1 MEIRFVA
8 TMAHLRTVD
17 SRTGLFDI
25 TQLGQREG
33 IADSVLGNILNAL
46 GVFRLKPNFVM
57 NDEP

>member
-1 MEIRFVA
+1 MEIPFVA
-8 TMAHLRTVD
+8 TIAHLRTVD

-33 IADSVLGNILNAL
+33 VADNVLGNILNAL

-57 NDEP
+57 NNEP